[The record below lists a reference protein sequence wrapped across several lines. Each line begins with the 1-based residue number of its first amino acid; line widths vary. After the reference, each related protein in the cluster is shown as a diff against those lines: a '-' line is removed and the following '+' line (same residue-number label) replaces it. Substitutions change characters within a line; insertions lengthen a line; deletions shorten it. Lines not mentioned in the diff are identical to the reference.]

1 MDTTEEEEEEEEV
14 EEEEEE
20 EQQQQQQQHQQDK
33 EDDEDKEGGGE
44 GKGEKKMQAIP
55 IFNNTQTHFTVDLT
69 KLAKLT
75 YSCSLFD
82 VIKRKSLS
90 FIKH

>member
-1 MDTTEEEEEEEEV
+1 MDTTE

-20 EQQQQQQQHQQDK
+20 EQQQQQQRQQQQQQDK
-33 EDDEDKEGGGE
+33 EGDEYEEGGGE
-44 GKGEKKMQAIP
+44 EKGEKKRQAIP